1 MSLGI
6 VSMPEKNADSQNP
19 GINNA
24 EGGHEGGQVPSTK
37 RSAGTASEGA
47 KHAVGSSRVKV
58 IALWTAGTLALTAVV
73 SECGLRAMGVEF
85 PDFYAMHP
93 VRGWTL
99 RPGAEGMSRNEGSS
113 YVRINS
119 DGMRDREHPLI
130 KPANTY
136 RIAFYGDSFTEALQV
151 DASNTYWAV
160 VERELNGCAG
170 LHGKTVEALNF
181 GVSSYG
187 TSNALL
193 TFDDVGK
200 KYAADANVLGFFV
213 GNDLTDNTQALD
225 HMDHRPYFTLVDG
238 KLVLD
243 TSIAEK
249 PLPIVQ
255 RAWHTLLHNSR
266 VAQLAQKLKTDRGA
280 RKALAAQQRAAS
292 AGAGGAQGVALE
304 DGVYGTPTSKEWQ
317 SAWAVTE
324 ALLAEFNARSKA
336 QNARFTVAVL
346 SAPVQVEPDPT
357 ARVALTAKLGVADLY
372 YPERR
377 LTEAGMGAGYPVVQL
392 APTLAQ
398 AAQSTQTCVHGFGGA
413 CIGHWNETGHK
424 IAGSALAKALC
435 AQLTAQP

>member
-1 MSLGI
+1 MSHAI
-6 VSMPEKNADSQNP
+6 VSMPQKNADSLNTGRAP
-19 GINNA
+19 A
-24 EGGHEGGQVPSTK
+24 TVAA
-37 RSAGTASEGA
+37 RA
-47 KHAVGSSRVKV
+47 KA

-93 VRGWTL
+93 IRGWTL
-99 RPGAEGMSRNEGSS
+99 RAGAEGMSRNEGSA

-119 DGMRDREHPLI
+119 DGMRDREHPVA

-160 VERELNGCAG
+160 VERELNGCPG

-193 TFDDVGK
+193 TFEDVGK

-225 HMDHRPYFTLVDG
+225 HMDHRPYFTLLDG

-249 PLPIVQ
+249 PLPMAQ

-266 VAQLAQKLKTDRGA
+266 VAQLAQKLKTDRGV
-280 RKALAAQQRAAS
+280 RKALAAQQVATNS
-292 AGAGGAQGVALE
+292 GAGGAHGVALE
-304 DGVYGTPTSKEWQ
+304 DGVYGTPTTKEWL

-324 ALLAEFNARSKA
+324 ALLAEFNARSAA
-336 QNARFTVAVL
+336 QKARFTVAVL
-346 SAPVQVEPDPT
+346 SAPVQVEPDAT
-357 ARVALTAKLGVADLY
+357 ARTALATKLGVADLY

-377 LTEAGMGAGYPVVQL
+377 LTEAGRSAGYPVVQL
-392 APTLAQ
+392 APILAQ
-398 AAQSTQTCVHGFGGA
+398 AAQSTGMCFHGFGGT
-413 CIGHWNETGHK
+413 CIGHWNEMGHK
-424 IAGSALAKALC
+424 IAGSALAQALC
-435 AQLTAQP
+435 TQLSTQP